1 MAYSSLMGADTAPTI
16 PSGRGGDL
24 LGPSDNSD
32 SGSDA
37 IGSAEVHGDS
47 DSAGTG
53 ERGAAS
59 GIDTKEGGDILPDRI
74 VRIGGLDRGP
84 GGSRYGNPD
93 GSPGTL
99 TEDEVFTELDEDAVA
114 EDSLEALGEQA
125 AGDVERDQRARLGN
139 DLQARGSAP
148 DSEPG
153 RGPGASVISGTS
165 VT

>member
-37 IGSAEVHGDS
+37 IGSGEIHGDS

-53 ERGAAS
+53 ERGEAS
-59 GIDTKEGGDILPDRI
+59 GAETKEGGDILPDRV
-74 VRIGGLDRGP
+74 VRIGGIDGGP
-84 GGSRYGNPD
+84 GGSPD
-93 GSPGTL
+93 SSPGTWGD
-99 TEDEVFTELDEDAVA
+99 DEVFTDLDEDAIA

-125 AGDVERDQRARLGN
+125 AGDVERDQRARRGN
-139 DLQARGSAP
+139 DLQTRGSAP

-153 RGPGASVISGTS
+153 RGRGTS